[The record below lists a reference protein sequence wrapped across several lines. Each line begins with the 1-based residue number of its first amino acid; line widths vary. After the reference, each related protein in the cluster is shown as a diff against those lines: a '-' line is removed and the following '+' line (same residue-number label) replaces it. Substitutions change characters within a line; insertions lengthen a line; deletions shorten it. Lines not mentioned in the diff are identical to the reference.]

1 MDHVIKTADYKYKKY
16 ILLESGLICLHYD
29 VNIIVVGLT
38 ITN

>member
-1 MDHVIKTADYKYKKY
+1 MDHVIKTADYKYIK
-16 ILLESGLICLHYD
+16 ILLESGLICLHHD